1 MTAYVVFIKDGVTDQ
16 AEMDQYNAKAGGST
30 AGHPVKPLV
39 FYGACETWEGP
50 AAEGLVILEFPDM
63 EAARAWYTSPIYEA
77 AKVHR
82 LKGANYRVMVTEGL
96 G

>member
-1 MTAYVVFIKDGVTDQ
+1 MTAYVVFIKDSVNDQ

-30 AGHPVKPLV
+30 AGHPVTPLA
-39 FYGACETWEGP
+39 FYGTNETWEGP
-50 AAEGLVILEFPDM
+50 TAEGLVILQFPDI
-63 EAARAWYTSPIYEA
+63 EAARAWYTSPVYEA

-82 LKGANYRVMVTEGL
+82 LKGASYRVMVTEGL